1 MSDIN
6 DDDEAYLVVDQ
17 AHTKTVAM
25 PEEVWAKISDDGEL
39 EILRWELVEMYAAEF
54 DTLTRS
60 KKDKSQ
66 THVLCKLLVLVRD
79 QTRKE
84 CGKL

>member
-17 AHTKTVAM
+17 AHMKKVIL
-25 PEEVWAKISDDGEL
+25 PEEVWAKIDDSGKL
-39 EILRWELVEMYAAEF
+39 EVIRWDLIERFAKEYDSSESN
-54 DTLTRS
+54 RE
-60 KKDKSQ
+60 Q
-66 THVLCKLLVLVRD
+66 THVICKLLTLVRD
-79 QTRKE
+79 ETRKE